1 MSLGLEWGHDI
12 SLAQIAGAQSINNFA
27 ALAKYYGGGEG
38 SAVAARVV
46 GVLSITS

>member
-27 ALAKYYGGGEG
+27 ALAKYYGGEG

-46 GVLSITS
+46 GVLNITS